1 MKKKQVTRLGISLV
15 ILAIGVFWI
24 FRDRIETI
32 LINNSNKSEYISI
45 SSYIDTNDG
54 GLLYLDKN
62 GKKTKIFNK
71 DIIRG
76 NKYGYNEEIV
86 YVASSLKRKIFE
98 IDKKGNVKEFKYKFK
113 EDKKDGINVL
123 HVLKDK
129 MYFSQ
134 NLRMEKERKYVS
146 RIYCIGQNNEYNVDL
161 PGFVTEIIEIEE
173 RLYITAI
180 KMDGPKEMN
189 AVLYILDSKTGK
201 ILEGKMYENYGSIKE
216 LVKDEEENMYG
227 NIFIYGEFT
236 YSTDENVAYKSHEIH
251 KINRDK
257 TTEHLLIDNKKIY
270 GKIIKIVGNNLF
282 FYDQETSKLRIID
295 LKEKKDIYIHEKEIK
310 GFITNEY
317 IKDNKIYIN
326 FYIPEEDKNV
336 IYIYNIKEN
345 KMEKI
350 VDLDIR
356 KDYDYNM
363 IFPIRDLDEK

>member
-257 TTEHLLIDNKKIY
+257 TTEPLLIDNKKIY